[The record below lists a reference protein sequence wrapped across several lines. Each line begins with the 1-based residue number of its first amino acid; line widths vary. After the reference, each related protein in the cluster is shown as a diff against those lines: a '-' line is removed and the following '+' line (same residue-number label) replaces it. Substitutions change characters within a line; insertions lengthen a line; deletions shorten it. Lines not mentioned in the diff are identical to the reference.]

1 MPAAGRE
8 QPGAPQD
15 SVSLIPYHPAKN
27 EGFYAAIPLL
37 KSPEERRH
45 CGVSLLKRLIAKQ
58 AEREKAKGKR
68 KKVKGKSEEQGGGG
82 RPPVF
87 CNCSFQEALTPMIL
101 QVQIL
106 RNLRAHFSQ
115 VRTLKGLQAWT
126 WRERASWL

>member
-45 CGVSLLKRLIAKQ
+45 YGVSLLKRLIAEQ

-68 KKVKGKSEEQGGGG
+68 KKVKGKSEEQGGGD

-87 CNCSFQEALTPMIL
+87 CKCSFQETLTPMIL